1 MSYKSIILA
10 SASPRRAQ
18 LLSEA
23 GYSFTVLP
31 ANIDEITQECP
42 LDTVLENAKRKAST
56 LSLLHPDSLII
67 AADTIVCLNKKILE
81 KPQDLADAKKMLQ
94 QLSSQSHSVFSA
106 ISLQHSTENY
116 SETFYEE
123 SKVNFK
129 KLSDSTIEE
138 YHSKVNPLDKAGAY
152 NIDEHGELI
161 IDSIEGSY
169 SNIMGLPMETLN
181 KKIQI

>member
-1 MSYKSIILA
+1 MSYKSIVLA

-23 GYSFTVLP
+23 GYTFTVLP
-31 ANIDEITQECP
+31 ANIDEVTQDCP
-42 LDTVLENAKRKAST
+42 LDTVLENAKRKAT
-56 LSLLHPDSLII
+56 VLSKQYPESLII
-67 AADTIVCLNKKILE
+67 AADTIVCLNDKILE
-81 KPQDLADAKKMLQ
+81 KPRYLKEAHSMLR
-94 QLSSQSHSVFSA
+94 QLSGQSHSVYTA
-106 ISLQHSTENY
+106 VSLQHSAEAY

-129 KLSDSTIEE
+129 TLTEAMVKE
-138 YHSKVNPLDKAGAY
+138 YHNKVNPLDKAGSY

-161 IDSIEGSY
+161 IDSISGSY

-181 KKIQI
+181 KKIKI